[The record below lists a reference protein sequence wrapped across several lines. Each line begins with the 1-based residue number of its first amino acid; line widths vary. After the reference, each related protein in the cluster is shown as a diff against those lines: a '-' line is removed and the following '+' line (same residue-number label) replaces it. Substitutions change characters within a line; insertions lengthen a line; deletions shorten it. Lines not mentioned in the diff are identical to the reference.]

1 MVTQKAQ
8 FEYFG
13 KILNKGLCSSL
24 VTQRPNDYK
33 EMMLLFTKHPDYPHK
48 TRDVVDMNITQ
59 NTLNHKAFQFNL
71 IRNDGTIE
79 DISYRNCISKPQ
91 ENHKFIGAMRDYI
104 KPQIKS
110 FRNLN
115 EMKCQFCGET
125 DNIHIDHIYMFK
137 NLMIDFLLINPNKP
151 TLFNE
156 NTDNQYVFRLEDV
169 ATHEYANKWYE
180 YHKLN
185 ATLRPLCATC
195 NLSRKHK

>member
-1 MVTQKAQ
+1 MLTQKAQ

-33 EMMLLFTKHPDYPHK
+33 EMMLLFTKHPEYPYK

-71 IRNDGTIE
+71 IRKDGTIE
-79 DISYRNCISKPQ
+79 DISYRSCISKPQ
-91 ENHKFIGAMRDYI
+91 ENHKFIGAMRDCI
-104 KPQIKS
+104 KPQIKT

-115 EMKCQFCGET
+115 EMKCEFCGET
-125 DNIHIDHIYMFK
+125 ENIHIDHIYMFK

-156 NTDNQYVFRLEDV
+156 NSDNQHVFRVED
-169 ATHEYANKWYE
+169 AKYANKWYE

-185 ATLRPLCATC
+185 ATLRPLCAAC
-195 NLSRKHK
+195 NLCRKRK